1 MGQVLVLE
9 LISPVI
15 INLTRHDQLKG
26 TVYLTLV
33 KKVIS
38 HTQEN
43 PYLIKIVEDI
53 VIFPFII
60 FRVQH
65 IPFLLSAKLII
76 FNSGFFLLTRG
87 FFATETMTWKFGD

>member
-1 MGQVLVLE
+1 MGQMLVLE

-15 INLTRHDQLKG
+15 ITLTRHDQLKG

-33 KKVIS
+33 KIGIS

-60 FRVQH
+60 FRVQP

-76 FNSGFFLLTRG
+76 FNSGFFILTRD
-87 FFATETMTWKFGD
+87 FFATETMTWKFCD